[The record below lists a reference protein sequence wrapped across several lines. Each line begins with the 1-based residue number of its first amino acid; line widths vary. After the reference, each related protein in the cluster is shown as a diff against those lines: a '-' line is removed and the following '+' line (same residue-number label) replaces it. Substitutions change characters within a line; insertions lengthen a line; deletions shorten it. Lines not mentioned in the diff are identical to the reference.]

1 MKLNDVDAK
10 KLVDKISSSFDELK
24 DLFIRKNSDYGCSI
38 FSTDPLCSF
47 VCPMTAIRVRMN
59 DKINRLS
66 SLFNKSEAAKVSESV
81 SDTLKDLAVYA
92 IILANMYDTPE
103 RTTTYAQDIATC
115 IAKHTDCASL
125 MEAKD
130 IEDMCKAKNGRLNI
144 DIADYEPKAS
154 KELEDIKISDG
165 IVEKYNS

>member
-10 KLVDKISSSFDELK
+10 KLVDKISNSFDELK

-38 FSTDPLCSF
+38 FTTDPLCSF

-66 SLFNKSEAAKVSESV
+66 SLFNKSEAARVSESV

-103 RTTTYAQDIATC
+103 RATTYAQDIAEC
-115 IAKHTDCASL
+115 MAKHTDCASL

-130 IEDMCKAKNGRLNI
+130 SEDMCKEKSGRLNV
-144 DIADYEPKAS
+144 DTTGYTPKS
-154 KELEDIKISDG
+154 NEEMEDAKLYS
-165 IVEKYNS
+165 